1 MKLEDIKTIDVQ
13 TKEWFDNANG
23 NSYFAS
29 IITLNFGMPDEVEL
43 RNKFQYGYETQ
54 HEYEAAVTISKH
66 IGLSETKLLRYFRDD
81 HGVKVN
87 VSKHPA
93 KMSAVKAI

>member
-1 MKLEDIKTIDVQ
+1 MKLENIKTIDVQ
-13 TKEWFDNANG
+13 TKEWFDKVNG

-54 HEYEAAVTISKH
+54 HEYQAAEAISKH
-66 IGLSETKLLRYFRDD
+66 IGLSEVKLLRYFRDD

-87 VSKHPA
+87 VSKRPA
-93 KMSAVKAI
+93 KMTAVKAI

>member
-1 MKLEDIKTIDVQ
+1 MKIEDIKTIDVQ
-13 TKEWFDNANG
+13 TKEWFDKANG

-29 IITLNFGMPDEVEL
+29 IITLNFGMPDTVEI

-54 HEYEAAVTISKH
+54 HEYQAAEAISKY

-87 VSKHPA
+87 ISKHPA
-93 KMSAVKAI
+93 NMAAVKAI